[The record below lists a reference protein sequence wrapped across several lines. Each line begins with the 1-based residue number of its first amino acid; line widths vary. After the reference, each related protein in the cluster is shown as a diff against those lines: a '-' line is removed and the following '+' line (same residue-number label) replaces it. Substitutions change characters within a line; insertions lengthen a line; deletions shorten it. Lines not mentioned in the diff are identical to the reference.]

1 MEVKCLENGTL
12 MKIYFHVM
20 ASVLVCVGVHM
31 CRFFMFAFDFIRT
44 YVHAPNNNSREY

>member
-12 MKIYFHVM
+12 MKIYFHIP
-20 ASVLVCVGVHM
+20 ASVLVCACVQV
-31 CRFFMFAFDFIRT
+31 FMFAFDFIRT